1 MAEYKQ
7 PVNVPNADIHYSED
21 PNKLKAQQIGKNTGT
36 PRVSLGDPTRPAK
49 EDGIKIRGTG
59 AATKG
64 VKARGPMA

>member
-21 PNKLKAQQIGKNTGT
+21 PNKLKAQQIGKGTGT

-49 EDGIKIRGTG
+49 ENGIKIRGTG

>member
-7 PVNVPNADIHYSED
+7 PVIVPNADIHFSED
-21 PNKLKAQQIGKNTGT
+21 PNTLQAQKLGKNTGT
-36 PRVSLGDPTRPAK
+36 PRVSMGDPTREPK
-49 EDGIKIRGTG
+49 TEGIKIRGTG